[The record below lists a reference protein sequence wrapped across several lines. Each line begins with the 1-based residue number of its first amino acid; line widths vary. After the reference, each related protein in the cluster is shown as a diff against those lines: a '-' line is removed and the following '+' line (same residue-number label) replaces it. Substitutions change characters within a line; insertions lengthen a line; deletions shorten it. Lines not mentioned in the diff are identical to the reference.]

1 MSDEPRE
8 TAGAETPVV
17 NVTDKRRLYKDT
29 METAADMAS
38 SVESSLDAASKET
51 AGEVPGEPS
60 GAEVPT
66 VEQLQTQLQER
77 EMQLRERDAQLARLR
92 EQVIEFEAKTQEE
105 LRETRRRLERTV
117 EQRVLRARQALLE
130 DWLAVFDNL
139 DLMVAGA
146 EKATKEDLL
155 TGIVAMQR
163 MLNQTLQRHDIER
176 IEAVGQPFD
185 PQLHEAIET
194 LTVAPEQD
202 GRVVAQTRPGYRL
215 GTHLIRPALVSVG
228 RAEVSA
234 AVLSETDIPANI

>member
-8 TAGAETPVV
+8 TAGAEAPVV
-17 NVTDKRRLYKDT
+17 NVTDKRRLYMDT
-29 METAADMAS
+29 METSADTAS
-38 SVESSLDAASKET
+38 SVESSVDTASVEAA
-51 AGEVPGEPS
+51 ADVPADPS
-60 GAEVPT
+60 QAAPST
-66 VEQLQTQLQER
+66 VQQLQMQLQ
-77 EMQLRERDAQLARLR
+77 ERDAQLARLR
-92 EQVIEFEAKTQEE
+92 AQVVEFEAKTQEE

-163 MLNQTLQRHDIER
+163 MLSQTLQRHDVER

-202 GRVVAQTRPGYRL
+202 GQVVAQTRPGYRL

-228 RAEVSA
+228 RAETSS
-234 AVLSETDIPANI
+234 AVLSEADIPANI